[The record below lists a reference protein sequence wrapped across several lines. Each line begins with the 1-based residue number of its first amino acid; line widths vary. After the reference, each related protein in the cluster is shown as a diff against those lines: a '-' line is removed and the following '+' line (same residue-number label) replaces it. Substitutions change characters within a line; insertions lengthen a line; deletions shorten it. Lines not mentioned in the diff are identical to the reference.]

1 MPSRVRPS
9 DVRES
14 LVIHVNTSL
23 TRVNELCDTISL
35 PPELAVA
42 LATGRPELIKLA
54 RPRPLE
60 EKEVAA
66 LYHAIAV
73 LIETNQLLQ
82 QHVNDLAHLAE
93 IVATSLKGAVRQANE
108 IALVGRFKSGQGGGE
123 DGGE

>member
-14 LVIHVNTSL
+14 LVIHVNSSL
-23 TRVNELCDTISL
+23 TRVNELCDTVSL

-82 QHVNDLAHLAE
+82 QHANDLAHLAD

-108 IALVGRFKSGQGGGE
+108 IALVGRFKTAQGGGE
-123 DGGE
+123 DDGE